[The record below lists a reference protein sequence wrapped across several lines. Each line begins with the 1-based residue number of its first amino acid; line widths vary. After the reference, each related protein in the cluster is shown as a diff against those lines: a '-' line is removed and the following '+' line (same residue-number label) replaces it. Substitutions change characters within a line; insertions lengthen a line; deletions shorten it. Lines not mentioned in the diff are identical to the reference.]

1 MNSILRSLYAVVGLA
16 AMIGCGISCDQH
28 EQVQIKPNTERLRAR
43 DQQDLLLHYGL
54 NTSGLAV
61 PPAAAQRGYTLIN
74 ETNRMTVLWHGTP
87 VWQATNTDY
96 DVSVSPDGQSAVW
109 SMECYPYN
117 NERPA
122 VDERTE
128 RYSLLWIAHDGNR
141 PVLLTPPRRSRG
153 VDTDQLAMLPS
164 RYATANLTFAHPE
177 NLWFCCG
184 DFHWDSTG
192 AYLYFSSG
200 FGSVSGWWQLNP
212 GTCDMR
218 FVDYGGQLWLLP
230 QPKGAD
236 QVLIQGLRSEGPPAG
251 VKNYSNC
258 YLYTPEDIATPIFK
272 ESHVRK
278 KPSPTWD

>member
-1 MNSILRSLYAVVGLA
+1 MVLA
-16 AMIGCGISCDQH
+16 NMSSCDISRDQH
-28 EQVQIKPNTERLRAR
+28 EQVPKRMELAKQKL
-43 DQQDLLLHYGL
+43 DLALQVIVLSTNAL
-54 NTSGLAV
+54 VIPPTAV
-61 PPAAAQRGYTLIN
+61 QRGYTLIN
-74 ETNRMTVLWHGTP
+74 ETNRMTVLWHGSP
-87 VWQATNTDY
+87 VWQTTNADY
-96 DVSVSPDGQSAVW
+96 HVLVAPDGRSVVW
-109 SMECYPYN
+109 SMECFPYS

-122 VDERTE
+122 ADERTE
-128 RYSLLWIAHDGNR
+128 RYSLLWSTHDGNK
-141 PVLLTPPRRSRG
+141 PVLLSPPRQSRG
-153 VDTDQLAMLPS
+153 VDTDQLAMFLPPS
-164 RYATANLTFAHPE
+164 RHAKPKLNFAHPE
-177 NLWFCCG
+177 HLWFCCG

-200 FGSVSGWWQLNP
+200 FGTVSGWWQLKP
-212 GTCDMR
+212 GTCDVR

-258 YLYTPEDIATPIFK
+258 YLYTPEYIATPIFK